1 MLMPARAAMSDIRR
15 AAVPFSAMTLMAA
28 RMARSRASSPLGWR
42 FLSIG
47 TRAAGREAAPVPAP
61 AAPVTPSGGR
71 RSGSVGPV
79 SDVAMSSLS
88 VPEIQQPSLGS
99 EHLDR

>member
-47 TRAAGREAAPVPAP
+47 TRAAGREAVPPVPPP
-61 AAPVTPSGGR
+61 AASVTPSDGAGR
-71 RSGSVGPV
+71 RWGSEGPV
-79 SDVAMSSLS
+79 SDVGMSSHFP
-88 VPEIQQPSLGS
+88 VRKFRCPV
-99 EHLDR
+99 